1 MLSASYFS
9 LLAPAAE
16 ISGIIP
22 ICGGF
27 LLGAGFV
34 TLADWIIGD
43 VDKPEVFY
51 GKLMN
56 PQLILLEGYCLMVLF
71 LVSISS
77 NVKAE

>member
-34 TLADWIIGD
+34 TVADWIIGD
-43 VDKPEVFY
+43 VEQPAVLY
-51 GKLMN
+51 SKL
-56 PQLILLEGYCLMVLF
+56 LIERIFDESTKHLSF
-71 LVSISS
+71 
-77 NVKAE
+77 

>member
-16 ISGIIP
+16 ISGVVP

-34 TLADWIIGD
+34 TLADKIIGD
-43 VDKPEVFY
+43 VEKPEVFY
-51 GKLMN
+51 GKMSHTE
-56 PQLILLEGYCLMVLF
+56 LENHKMQPLTTF
-71 LVSISS
+71 FSS
-77 NVKAE
+77 DVKAK